1 MGKSWVGQPGK
12 WTWTAVALFVAW
24 LFFAL
29 AAYYVTQRPF
39 DAALIQAIQRAGW
52 GSFAFSGAAL
62 ARSLA
67 DVAVTLW
74 LTGTA
79 LGLGLWLWHWLGA
92 SDAPPLE
99 ALLFSW
105 GMGLGALG
113 LLVLFV
119 GLAGWLT
126 RPFLFSFTFILMLAG
141 LPALLPFLRTMRAG
155 KRPSPLVTFYLL
167 TAVGL
172 AFTLALLP
180 PSDWDGLFYHLK
192 GPKLYLAAAQIQSG
206 IDIPHLNF
214 PSLFEM
220 LFMLAMA
227 LRSDVT
233 AVLLHFTCVFLLS
246 GLVYAIARY
255 IQPGQGWTAVLFL
268 FSMPMLLK
276 LGSWAYNDLAL
287 AFYQIGALYA
297 LLRWQ
302 QAQQRQWLILSGLFC
317 GLAMGLKYTSFVS
330 PLVLAAL
337 IARESRPYR
346 ARQTWTQLVQ
356 HLLLFALPALLVA
369 LPWYVKN
376 FVFTGNPT
384 YPFVFNGRFWDDF
397 RTTAYSSSGSGLGFD
412 PIALLR
418 LPYDLTLGIRDA
430 SQDGQMGPLFLA
442 MLPLLLIHIPRMPKA
457 LHLILW
463 FVLAQYAFWA
473 IGVIFS
479 AGLWQSRL
487 LLPAFVALCPALAWL
502 LQAIQPLDYPQF
514 SLQRF
519 LNLVIG
525 FVLALGL
532 LQQAQDWLARAP
544 LTYVI
549 GSQNKAE
556 RLTQALGVH
565 YQVMQQLNQTL
576 PPNAVVLF
584 LWEPRSYYCDLDCR
598 PDSILDKYSHLEHLH
613 RSAASIAAAL
623 AAEGVTHLLI
633 FDQGLTFLRDNEM
646 RWVVPANDVEYER
659 FLATHT
665 RLVQQWGER
674 YSLRELLP

>member
-1 MGKSWVGQPGK
+1 MGESWVRRPGK
-12 WTWTAVALFVAW
+12 WTWTAIALFVAW

-39 DAALIQAIQRAGW
+39 DAVVIQAIQHAGW
-52 GSFAFSGAAL
+52 QNFAFSGAAL
-62 ARSLA
+62 GRSLL
-67 DVAVTLW
+67 DVAAALW
-74 LTGTA
+74 LVAAA
-79 LGLGLWLWHWLGA
+79 LGLGLWLWRWLGPE
-92 SDAPPLE
+92 DGEPLDV
-99 ALLFSW
+99 LLFSW
-105 GMGLGALG
+105 GMGFGALG
-113 LLVLFV
+113 LVVLFV
-119 GLAGWLT
+119 GLVGWLQ
-126 RPFLFSFTFILMLAG
+126 RPFLFALTIILTLVG
-141 LPALLPFLRTMRAG
+141 LPVLLPFLRTMRVG

-192 GPKLYLAAAQIQSG
+192 GPKLYLAATQIQPG

-214 PSLFEM
+214 PFLFEM

-233 AVLLHFTCVFLLS
+233 AVLLHFAYVFLLS
-246 GLVYAIARY
+246 GLVFAIARS
-255 IQPGQGWTAVLFL
+255 ISPGQGWTAVLLL
-268 FSMPMLLK
+268 FSMPMLLN

-287 AFYQIGALYA
+287 AFYQVGALYA
-297 LLRWQ
+297 LLHWQ
-302 QAQQRQWLILSGLFC
+302 HAQQRQWLILSGLFC

-337 IARESRPYR
+337 IAWESRPNR
-346 ARQTWTQLVQ
+346 VRQTWAQLLH

-430 SQDGQMGPLFLA
+430 SQDGQMGPVFLA
-442 MLPLLLIHIPRMPKA
+442 MLPLLLIYIPRMPKA
-457 LHLILW
+457 LRLILW
-463 FVLAQYAFWA
+463 FVLAQYAFWV

-502 LQAIQPLDYPQF
+502 LQAIQPLDHPQF

-532 LQQAQDWLARAP
+532 LQQAQGWLARAP

-549 GSQNKAE
+549 GSQSKAE

-576 PPNAVVLF
+576 PPDAVVLF

-598 PDSILDKYSHLEHLH
+598 PDSILDKYSHLEYLH
-613 RSAASIAAAL
+613 GSAAGIASAL
-623 AAEGVTHLLI
+623 ANESITHLLI
-633 FDQGLTFLRDNEM
+633 FDQGLAFLRDNEM
-646 RWVVPANDVEYER
+646 RWVIPANDAEYER

-665 RLVQQWGER
+665 RLVQRWGES

>member
-1 MGKSWVGQPGK
+1 M
-12 WTWTAVALFVAW
+12 WTAVALFVAW
-24 LFFAL
+24 LFFAIGS
-29 AAYYVTQRPF
+29 YYVTQRPF
-39 DAALIQAIQRAGW
+39 DATMIQAIQRAGW
-52 GSFAFSGAAL
+52 GSFDFSGAAL
-62 ARSLA
+62 GRSLL
-67 DVAVTLW
+67 DVAAALW
-74 LTGTA
+74 LIVVA
-79 LGLGLWLWHWLGA
+79 LGLGLWLWRWLGPQ
-92 SDAPPLE
+92 DGEPLDV
-99 ALLFSW
+99 LLFSW
-105 GMGLGALG
+105 GMGFGALG

-126 RPFLFSFTFILMLAG
+126 RPFLFLLTICLTLAG
-141 LPALLPFLRTMRAG
+141 LPVLLPFLRTMKVG
-155 KRPSPLVTFYLL
+155 KRPSPLVLLYL
-167 TAVGL
+167 TAALGL
-172 AFTLALLP
+172 ALTLALLP
-180 PSDWDGLFYHLK
+180 PTDWDGLFYHLK
-192 GPKLYLAAAQIQSG
+192 GPKLHLAAGQIRPG

-233 AVLLHFTCVFLLS
+233 AVLLHFACVFLLS
-246 GLVYAIARY
+246 GLVYAVTRH
-255 IQPGQGWTAVLFL
+255 IQGGQGWTAVLLL
-268 FSMPMLLK
+268 FSMPMLLS

-287 AFYQIGALYA
+287 AFYQAGALYA

-302 QAQQRQWLILSGLFC
+302 QAQQRHWLSLSGLFC

-337 IARESRPYR
+337 IAWESRPR
-346 ARQTWTQLVQ
+346 WAQIVR
-356 HLLLFALPALLVA
+356 HLLQFALPALLVA

-397 RTTAYSSSGSGLGFD
+397 RTAAYSSSGSGIGFD

-442 MLPLLLIHIPRMPKA
+442 MLPLLFVYALRMPKP
-457 LHLILW
+457 LRHILW
-463 FVLAQYAFWA
+463 FVLGQYAFWVV
-473 IGVIFS
+473 GVIFS

-487 LLPAFVALCPALAWL
+487 LLSAFVALCPLLAWL
-502 LQAIQPLDYPQF
+502 MQAIQQLDHPQF

-532 LQQAQDWLARAP
+532 LQQAQGWLARAP
-544 LTYVI
+544 LTYLI
-549 GSQNKAE
+549 GSQSKPE
-556 RLTQALGVH
+556 RLTQTLGVH

-576 PPNAVVLF
+576 PANAVVLF

-613 RSAASIAAAL
+613 GSAENIARAL
-623 AAEGVTHLLI
+623 AAEDVTHLLI

-646 RWVVPANDVEYER
+646 RWVIPANDAEYER

-665 RLVQQWGER
+665 RLVQRWGES
-674 YSLRELLP
+674 YSLRELQP